1 MLSLSLFFNFSFVFY
16 LHYSYTDYFD
26 TLNMFLYFMTLI
38 LDNYCCYVIIL
49 YFGSLRTYIHINKL
63 YSNNWFIS
71 IVIIKI
77 SNKTCLQE
85 TSLKQVKMTKKSL
98 HEVYNFSKIYKM
110 EMDPN
115 RYQHVR
121 LAHLK
126 IINLSHMDL
135 ITIKIKISTNTHQSI
150 KIKINN

>member
-1 MLSLSLFFNFSFVFY
+1 MP
-16 LHYSYTDYFD
+16 
-26 TLNMFLYFMTLI
+26 I
-38 LDNYCCYVIIL
+38 DNYCCYIIIL
-49 YFGSLRTYIHINKL
+49 YFGSLRAYIYLNNQIVFKYSKL
-63 YSNNWFIS
+63 LIHYIS
-71 IVIIKI
+71 IAIIKI